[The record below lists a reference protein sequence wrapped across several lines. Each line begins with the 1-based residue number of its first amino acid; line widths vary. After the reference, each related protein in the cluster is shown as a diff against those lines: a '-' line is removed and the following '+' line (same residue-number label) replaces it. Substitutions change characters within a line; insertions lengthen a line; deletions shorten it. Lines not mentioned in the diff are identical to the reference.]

1 MTDLN
6 MLLKLRGTTPHSVL
20 PAWSRMYWQLFK
32 RVGVLRCMLFNRTQ
46 FFTMNSQ
53 YGSIFC
59 WWWHT
64 LASLTQA
71 LCLARIKMKP
81 LSLSSRH
88 SLCDLLS
95 KTYRSIIGVS
105 WQRVSGT
112 QQITAGCRLGD
123 FVALL
128 SEKRNGVNAD
138 KHWRTRV
145 IYDTSIKRSANTPP
159 TAGTF
164 LTLTG
169 LHLHSTAQDRII
181 RLLILLNSHILLA
194 QKLTIHTLSYI
205 HLSIYLK

>member
-1 MTDLN
+1 MISTVIGPGWFSWQNIPRKLGFCVTCLQTLFFDMIDVN
-6 MLLKLRGTTPHSVL
+6 MLLKFRGTTPHSVL

-32 RVGVLRCMLFNRTQ
+32 KVGVLRCTLFNSTQ
-46 FFTMNSQ
+46 F
-53 YGSIFC
+53 FC

-64 LASLTQA
+64 LTSLTQA
-71 LCLARIKMKP
+71 LCLAGIKMKP

-112 QQITAGCRLGD
+112 QQITAGCRLGG

-169 LHLHSTAQDRII
+169 LH
-181 RLLILLNSHILLA
+181 
-194 QKLTIHTLSYI
+194 
-205 HLSIYLK
+205 

>member
-1 MTDLN
+1 MIDLN
-6 MLLKLRGTTPHSVL
+6 MLQKLRATTPHSVL
-20 PAWSRMYWQLFK
+20 PAWSRMYWQQLK
-32 RVGVLRCMLFNRTQ
+32 GVRVLRCTLFNRTQ
-46 FFTMNSQ
+46 FFTMNTS
-53 YGSIFC
+53 SVWI
-59 WWWHT
+59 H
-64 LASLTQA
+64 LLLMVAHSRLPHASTP
-71 LCLARIKMKP
+71 ARIKMKP

-112 QQITAGCRLGD
+112 QQITAGCRPGG

-169 LHLHSTAQDRII
+169 LHLHSTARDRII

-194 QKLTIHTLSYI
+194 QKLTIHTHSHTFI
-205 HLSIYLK
+205 CRFT